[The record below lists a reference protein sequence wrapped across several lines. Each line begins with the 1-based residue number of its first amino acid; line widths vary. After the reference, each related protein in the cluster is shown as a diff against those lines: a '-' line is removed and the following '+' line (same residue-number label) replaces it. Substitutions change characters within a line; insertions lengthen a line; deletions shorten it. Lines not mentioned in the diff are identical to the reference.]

1 MKNLILILALVTLT
15 SCYTVVR
22 VTETSSRK
30 IVHTTYSTPAGYFS
44 NYTYWNKYYNYPY
57 RGYYDLPY
65 WYYTPVYIP
74 YYPVTV
80 IEHKKK
86 ENKPKTTSYTPPRTS
101 VIRSNG
107 VDRTPTRP
115 TTSPTRTTTTQ
126 TRRPEPQKT
135 VEVRKT
141 ETRTSSGEVKRTE
154 TRTVRG
160 STGERRTESE
170 NKGTVRRGN

>member
-1 MKNLILILALVTLT
+1 MKNVILILALITLT

-22 VTETSSRK
+22 VTETSSRR
-30 IVHTTYSTPAGYFS
+30 IVHTTYATPIVYYS
-44 NYTYWNKYYNYPY
+44 NYTYWNRYYPY
-57 RGYYDLPY
+57 SYRSSFDVPY
-65 WYYTPVYIP
+65 WYYYPVYTP
-74 YYPVTV
+74 YRPVVV
-80 IEHKKK
+80 IENKNK

-115 TTSPTRTTTTQ
+115 TTSPTRTVTTQ

-141 ETRTSSGEVKRTE
+141 ETRTSSGEVKKTE